1 MPWPPSTVFLDGAPD
16 GLIVGS
22 SPIGN
27 DLMRRW
33 FSCRQQEELQMTDP
47 HRTSSSEDVDEQ
59 ADRLEEQADAMERSD
74 RAIPLPDESKDE
86 GVGPVT
92 GVVP

>member
-1 MPWPPSTVFLDGAPD
+1 
-16 GLIVGS
+16 
-22 SPIGN
+22 
-27 DLMRRW
+27 
-33 FSCRQQEELQMTDP
+33 MTDP
-47 HRTSSSEDVDEQ
+47 DRTSSSEDINEQ

-92 GVVP
+92 GIVP

>member
-1 MPWPPSTVFLDGAPD
+1 
-16 GLIVGS
+16 
-22 SPIGN
+22 
-27 DLMRRW
+27 
-33 FSCRQQEELQMTDP
+33 MTDP
-47 HRTSSSEDVDEQ
+47 DRTSSSEDIDEQ